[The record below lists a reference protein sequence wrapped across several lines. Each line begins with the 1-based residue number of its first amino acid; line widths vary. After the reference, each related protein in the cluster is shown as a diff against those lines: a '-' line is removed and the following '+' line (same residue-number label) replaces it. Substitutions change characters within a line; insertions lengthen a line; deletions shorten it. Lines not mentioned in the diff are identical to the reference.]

1 MKSSVKFFLFSAL
14 VLAIIIL
21 NSQNYLGYDF
31 LSTNEDQN
39 SEYYLNPKTLVC
51 EPFRQRILLIAFVIL
66 APEHFEKRNA
76 IRSTWGNKTLAP
88 NDFRLIFTVG
98 QSKNSTVN
106 EKIVEEF
113 KIHKDILQI
122 NNFTDSYFNM
132 TTKIM
137 KSFKWITQYCY
148 SAQYVLRINDD
159 VMVNTFS
166 LIHYLKN
173 ITYRK
178 NQLYGRLLRKTVPIR
193 SIYHKHF
200 VSVKQFPDSHYPDY
214 PGIFPK
220 KQIQINDTIFLKI
233 KNKFKKD
240 HIT

>member
-1 MKSSVKFFLFSAL
+1 MKSSFKFFLFSTF

-21 NSQNYLGYDF
+21 DSENYLDYEF
-31 LSTNEDQN
+31 LSKNEDHN
-39 SEYYLNPKTLVC
+39 SEYYLNPKGLIC
-51 EPFRQRILLIAFVIL
+51 EPFRKKILLIAFVIL

-76 IRSTWGNKTLAP
+76 IRSTWGSKTLAP
-88 NDFRLIFTVG
+88 NDFKLIFTIG

-113 KIHKDILQI
+113 KLHKDILQI

-137 KSFKWITQYCY
+137 KSFRWVSMYCPN
-148 SAQYVLRINDD
+148 AQYVLRINDD
-159 VMVNTFS
+159 VMVNTFG
-166 LIHYLKN
+166 LINYLKN
-173 ITYRK
+173 IKYRK
-178 NQLYGRLLRKTVPIR
+178 NQLYGRLLRNTVPIR

-214 PGIFPK
+214 PGIF
-220 KQIQINDTIFLKI
+220 
-233 KNKFKKD
+233 
-240 HIT
+240 